1 MTYDTAVESALA
13 VALTGDQ
20 LYQDA
25 LDQWAEAA
33 SWYEP
38 AAYLR
43 TEGSRRGVE
52 EVSGYVGDSLLMVL
66 AEIAERRASR

>member
-1 MTYDTAVESALA
+1 MTYDRAVEAALTN
-13 VALTGDQ
+13 ALTGDQ

-33 SWYEP
+33 TWYEP
-38 AAYLR
+38 AEYIR
-43 TEGSRRGVE
+43 PTSKVC

-66 AEIAERRASR
+66 AEIAERKKA